1 MNATATKILIVEDD
15 ETLSELLQFNL
26 EIEGYKAD
34 VAHSAEQALT
44 YELAQYNLI
53 LLDVMM
59 GEMSGFAFAKQLKG
73 NPETAEIPIIFCTA
87 RDNEDDMIR
96 GLAIGADDY
105 IYKPYT
111 VRNVIARVEAVL
123 RRTSR
128 NEPAAESNIVSYK
141 GIELDRRMKRCCV
154 DGKPVSLVKK
164 EYEILELMLTNRGR
178 IFSREEMLQ
187 KVWKGEVV
195 VLERTIDVNIT
206 RLRHK
211 LAPYGACIVTRPG
224 YGYGLE

>member
-1 MNATATKILIVEDD
+1 MNLAHILVVEDD
-15 ETLSELLQFNL
+15 DTLAQLLRLNL
-26 EIEGYKAD
+26 EIEGYKVDTAG
-34 VAHSAEQALT
+34 SAEEALG
-44 YELAQYNLI
+44 LPLKQYSLI

-59 GEMSGFAFAKQLKG
+59 GEMSGFAFARLLKAA
-73 NPETAEIPIIFCTA
+73 PSTAAIPIVFCTA
-87 RDNEDDMIR
+87 RDNEDDMVK
-96 GLAIGADDY
+96 GLGIGADDY

-123 RRTSR
+123 RRSSR

-164 EYEILELMLTNRGR
+164 EYEILELMLINRGR

>member
-1 MNATATKILIVEDD
+1 MNYTATKILIVEDD

-73 NPETAEIPIIFCTA
+73 KPETAEIPIIFCTA

-111 VRNVIARVEAVL
+111 VRNVLARIDTVL
-123 RRTSR
+123 RRSTKAGAS
-128 NEPAAESNIVSYK
+128 EQIVTFE
-141 GIELDRRMKRCCV
+141 GIKLDRRLKQCFV
-154 DGKPVSLVKK
+154 DGKEIRLVKK
-164 EYEILELMLTNRGR
+164 EFEILDMLISNRGQ
-178 IFSREEMLQ
+178 IFSREEILQ
-187 KVWKGEVV
+187 RIWKGEVI

-206 RLRHK
+206 RIRHK
-211 LAPYGACIVTRPG
+211 IQPYGNHISTRSGFG
-224 YGYGLE
+224 YGFN